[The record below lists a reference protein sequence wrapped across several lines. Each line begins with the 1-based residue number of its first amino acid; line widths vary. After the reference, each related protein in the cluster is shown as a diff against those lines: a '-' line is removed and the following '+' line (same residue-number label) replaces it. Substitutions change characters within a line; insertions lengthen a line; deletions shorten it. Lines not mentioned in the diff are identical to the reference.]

1 MQKTKSFS
9 YTYALTNLHTD
20 IHILWFQIMSNH
32 FEFISVSAYQLEMP
46 ESSIVHLSLC
56 FPEQKYLVLLVSLIS
71 KGFVHTRQQKN
82 LYHLTWQA
90 LLFIFYIVWFLG
102 LSGKN
107 WLIMH
112 QK

>member
-1 MQKTKSFS
+1 
-9 YTYALTNLHTD
+9 
-20 IHILWFQIMSNH
+20 MSNH

-46 ESSIVHLSLC
+46 ESSIVHLSLR

-82 LYHLTWQA
+82 LYHLMWQA